1 MMGRHVCLHLRK
13 WMYTT
18 DNVRVT
24 RLGRLT
30 EQPALARSVDPRSR
44 VLFAFFS
51 LDVSESM
58 YSKLYEVP
66 GSRDFGKINFCYE
79 HS

>member
-1 MMGRHVCLHLRK
+1 MMGRQVCLHLRK
-13 WMYTT
+13 WIYTT

-44 VLFAFFS
+44 VLFAFF
-51 LDVSESM
+51 L
-58 YSKLYEVP
+58 
-66 GSRDFGKINFCYE
+66 
-79 HS
+79 